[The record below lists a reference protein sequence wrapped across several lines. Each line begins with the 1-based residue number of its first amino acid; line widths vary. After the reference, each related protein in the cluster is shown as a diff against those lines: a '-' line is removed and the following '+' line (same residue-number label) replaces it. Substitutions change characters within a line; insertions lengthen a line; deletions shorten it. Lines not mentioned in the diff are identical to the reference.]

1 MDELELLKKDWQ
13 KDNIEYPKLSK
24 QDIFPMLL
32 KKSSSIVKWILIIG
46 IIEFIIVIIPI
57 FLFGDDNIDS
67 LGLSGLFRALEIIN
81 GIVLIYFLYRFFNN
95 YRAVSVT
102 DSAKKLME
110 NILQIRKTV
119 KYYVASSLTLC
130 VIGSLVAITSTLKND
145 PEMSEK
151 LNNMSADGEIFK
163 YYAAIIIG
171 TILILA
177 VVIGIVLLI
186 YWLIYGLLL
195 NRLNR
200 NYRELK
206 KLEL

>member
-13 KDNIEYPKLSK
+13 KDNTEYPKLSK

-32 KKSSSIVKWILIIG
+32 KKSSSIVKWIFIIG
-46 IIEFIIVIIPI
+46 IIEFIIVIAPI
-57 FLFGDDNIDS
+57 FLLSDDNYD
-67 LGLSGLFRALEIIN
+67 LGLKNLFRILEIVNSI
-81 GIVLIYFLYRFFNN
+81 ILIYFLYRFFKN

-110 NILQIRKTV
+110 NILKIRKTV

-130 VIGSLVAITSTLKND
+130 VIGSLVAISSALNND
-145 PEMSEK
+145 PEISEK

-171 TILILA
+171 TILML
-177 VVIGIVLLI
+177 VIVISVVLLI

-195 NRLNR
+195 NKLNR

-206 KLEL
+206 KLEV